1 MLDFDKEYVTFDDVL
16 LVPGQSLESRDSASV
31 AQLLGAR
38 NIAHPIIPANMDTIS
53 GKDLCDAQ
61 LKSGGI
67 AILHRYLTTQDR
79 KNIWWDLN
87 NKYNNAP
94 FYISVGVSD
103 EEKDTVEQLAKVGCF
118 RFCIDVANAYS
129 DKVLE
134 MIAHINRTCTNP
146 SIIVG
151 NIATIDAVRF
161 LLQNHPEIEML
172 KIGIGPG
179 SLCTTRIVTG
189 CGFPQLSAIYNIAN
203 HIYSW
208 RYKIKLIAD
217 GGIKNSGDIVKAI
230 VAGADYVMTGALFA
244 GCDETPGDIIIIDG
258 KKYKKYAG
266 MASKDAQIGWREASN
281 SQLNKIIVPEGEATL
296 KPIKGPYSEVLY
308 QLLGGLK
315 SGMSYLNCQ
324 TLDKLKRGADF
335 IKVSQNTVMEN
346 RPHGL

>member
-16 LVPGQSLESRDSASV
+16 LIPGKSLESRNSASV
-31 AQLLGAR
+31 AQLLDTR
-38 NIAHPIIPANMDTIS
+38 SIAHPIIPANMDTIS

-67 AILHRYLTTQDR
+67 AILHRYLTVQDR

-87 NKYNNAP
+87 NKHHGI
-94 FYISVGVSD
+94 FYISIGISD
-103 EEKDTVEQLAKVGCF
+103 EEKDIVEQLVKFGCY

-129 DKVLE
+129 DKILE
-134 MIAHINRTCTNP
+134 MIAHINRICANP
-146 SIIVG
+146 LIIVG
-151 NIATIDAVRF
+151 NIATVDAAKF
-161 LLQNHPEIEML
+161 LLQNYPKIEML
-172 KIGIGPG
+172 KVGIGPG
-179 SLCTTRIVTG
+179 SLCTTRLITG
-189 CGFPQLSAIYNIAN
+189 CGFPQLSAIYNVSK
-203 HIYSW
+203 YLTC
-208 RYKIKLIAD
+208 YYDKVKLIAD

-230 VAGADYVMTGALFA
+230 VAGADYIMTGSLFA
-244 GCDETPGDIIIIDG
+244 GCEETPGDIIIIDG

-266 MASKDAQIGWREASN
+266 MASKDAQIGWREVSD

-324 TLDKLKRGADF
+324 TLDKLKWGAEF